1 MGNIHRFLGA
11 RACNQQR
18 LGCCV
23 SRIYWFAR
31 SSRHRC
37 QVETRKMKRLW
48 YKLKSGWWKFVLGFV
63 VLASLLIYFY
73 RLLKPADDR
82 VEYLETIKTEA
93 TLALKEAEL
102 RGRLEKDK
110 IGAVKS
116 VFQNRL
122 RDTEKIDDREERLKA
137 LIRLHKELDI

>member
-1 MGNIHRFLGA
+1 
-11 RACNQQR
+11 
-18 LGCCV
+18 
-23 SRIYWFAR
+23 
-31 SSRHRC
+31 
-37 QVETRKMKRLW
+37 MKSIW

-82 VEYLETIKTEA
+82 VEYLESIKTEA

-122 RDTEKIDDREERLKA
+122 RDTEKINDRQERLKA

>member
-1 MGNIHRFLGA
+1 
-11 RACNQQR
+11 
-18 LGCCV
+18 
-23 SRIYWFAR
+23 
-31 SSRHRC
+31 
-37 QVETRKMKRLW
+37 MKRAW
-48 YKLKSGWWKFVLGFV
+48 YWLKSSWWKLVLGFV

-73 RLLKPADDR
+73 RLLKPTEDKI
-82 VEYLETIKTEA
+82 EYLEAIKTEA
-93 TLALKEAEL
+93 TVALKEAEL

-116 VFQNRL
+116 VFKNRL

>member
-1 MGNIHRFLGA
+1 
-11 RACNQQR
+11 
-18 LGCCV
+18 
-23 SRIYWFAR
+23 
-31 SSRHRC
+31 
-37 QVETRKMKRLW
+37 MKWLW
-48 YKLKSGWWKFVLGFV
+48 YKLKSGWWKLVLGIV

-82 VEYLETIKTEA
+82 IEYLDAIKTEA
-93 TLALKEAEL
+93 TLALKESEL

-110 IGAVKS
+110 IGALKS

-122 RDTEKIDDREERLKA
+122 RDTKRIDDRNERLKA

>member
-1 MGNIHRFLGA
+1 MKQIW
-11 RACNQQR
+11 
-18 LGCCV
+18 
-23 SRIYWFAR
+23 YW
-31 SSRHRC
+31 
-37 QVETRKMKRLW
+37 
-48 YKLKSGWWKFVLGFV
+48 LKSGWWKLVLGFV

-73 RLLKPADDR
+73 RLLKPAEDKI
-82 VEYLETIKTEA
+82 EYLEVIKTEA
-93 TLALKEAEL
+93 TVALKEAEL

-116 VFQNRL
+116 VFKNRL

>member
-1 MGNIHRFLGA
+1 M
-11 RACNQQR
+11 R
-18 LGCCV
+18 L
-23 SRIYWFAR
+23 
-31 SSRHRC
+31 
-37 QVETRKMKRLW
+37 LW
-48 YKLKSGWWKFVLGFV
+48 YKLKSGWWKLVLGVV

-82 VEYLETIKTEA
+82 VQYLEAIKTEA
-93 TLALKEAEL
+93 TVALKEAEL

-116 VFQNRL
+116 VFENRL
-122 RDTEKIDDREERLKA
+122 KDTEKIDDREERLKA

>member
-1 MGNIHRFLGA
+1 
-11 RACNQQR
+11 
-18 LGCCV
+18 
-23 SRIYWFAR
+23 
-31 SSRHRC
+31 
-37 QVETRKMKRLW
+37 MKRIW
-48 YKLKSGWWKFVLGFV
+48 YWLKSGWWKLVLGFV

-73 RLLKPADDR
+73 RLLKPAEDKI
-82 VEYLETIKTEA
+82 EYLKVIKTEA
-93 TLALKEAEL
+93 TVALKEAEL

-116 VFQNRL
+116 VFKNRL

>member
-1 MGNIHRFLGA
+1 M
-11 RACNQQR
+11 
-18 LGCCV
+18 
-23 SRIYWFAR
+23 
-31 SSRHRC
+31 
-37 QVETRKMKRLW
+37 
-48 YKLKSGWWKFVLGFV
+48 LGFV

-73 RLLKPADDR
+73 RLLKPTDDKI
-82 VEYLETIKTEA
+82 EYLEAIKTEA
-93 TLALKEAEL
+93 TVALKESQL

>member
-1 MGNIHRFLGA
+1 
-11 RACNQQR
+11 
-18 LGCCV
+18 
-23 SRIYWFAR
+23 
-31 SSRHRC
+31 
-37 QVETRKMKRLW
+37 MKWLW
-48 YKLKSGWWKFVLGFV
+48 YKLKSGWWKLVLGV
-63 VLASLLIYFY
+63 VILASLLIYFY
-73 RLLKPADDR
+73 RLLKPAEDKIQ
-82 VEYLETIKTEA
+82 YLEAIKTEA
-93 TLALKEAEL
+93 TVALKEAEL

>member
-1 MGNIHRFLGA
+1 
-11 RACNQQR
+11 
-18 LGCCV
+18 
-23 SRIYWFAR
+23 
-31 SSRHRC
+31 
-37 QVETRKMKRLW
+37 MKWLW

-73 RLLKPADDR
+73 RLLRPTDDK

-93 TLALKEAEL
+93 TLALKVSEL

-122 RDTEKIDDREERLKA
+122 RDTEKIDDREERLKS
-137 LIRLHKELDI
+137 LIRLHEELDI